1 MHLANGIGDLH
12 VRVNDVFLMQEDAQF
27 NYILKKFLKN
37 PSDHDYFLNFKNIK
51 FRTTTID
58 WRRTSLSES
67 TL

>member
-37 PSDHDYFLNFKNIK
+37 PSDHDYFLNFKTLN
-51 FRTTTID
+51 
-58 WRRTSLSES
+58 SE
-67 TL
+67 LQL